1 MRFPAAGYFLQRY
14 DFFLYCNKKCSYY
27 SGNMCTF
34 AHGNKELKIR
44 VTAMD
49 KSELGHILDHPAG
62 ITSAQVEALRRERD
76 EHPYSA
82 PLQVLALM
90 ADKMGGTPLWES
102 QQSRVALYMM
112 DAGRLDSLL
121 TAKSQKPTTNNPQ
134 PIANS
139 QPKVGDRQWSQQPTV
154 NSQEPT
160 ANEGDFDIL
169 KEINAYQEVSFK
181 TAPKSVILS
190 NFLEKDGGI
199 RLDEASFE
207 AVPVQELAKKSIQP
221 SGTLETET
229 MAIMLVRQGKIEPAV
244 AIYRKLISKYPEKS
258 SIFAARIAEAE
269 SLRKQ

>member
-1 MRFPAAGYFLQRY
+1 
-14 DFFLYCNKKCSYY
+14 
-27 SGNMCTF
+27 MCTF

-82 PLQVLALM
+82 PLQVLALI

-121 TAKSQKPTTNNPQ
+121 TAKSQKPTTK
-134 PIANS
+134 S
-139 QPKVGDRQWSQQPTV
+139 QHAQSVTPPATATKPAE
-154 NSQEPT
+154 EP
-160 ANEGDFDIL
+160 EGDFDIL

-199 RLDEASFE
+199 RLDEAAFE
-207 AVPVQELAKKSIQP
+207 SVPVQELAKKSIQP
-221 SGTLETET
+221 SETLETET